1 MGMIAKD
8 EKKAFIRRIG
18 SIGFCLFI
26 AFVLLICIFP
36 FIWTL
41 LISITPYEELA
52 EFHWLP
58 SWATTEWYRLVLF
71 DNLFLLYI
79 GNSFLVAF
87 ATTLFCIS
95 LGSLASYALARLRFK
110 GKAAVLIVVLLV
122 VMFPQITIVGPL
134 ADILMGLN
142 LINSYLALIL
152 PYTMLCLPLT
162 IWILTTFFNSI
173 PRDLEDAARVDG
185 CTRMGALTKVIFP
198 LAAPGI
204 VTTGILV
211 FIFAWN
217 EFMFA
222 NTFITE
228 PELYTITVGIANFGG
243 RYTTAWGELAGAAI
257 IVTVPLIILVL
268 IFQKKIVQGLTA
280 GGVKG

>member
-1 MGMIAKD
+1 
-8 EKKAFIRRIG
+8 
-18 SIGFCLFI
+18 
-26 AFVLLICIFP
+26 
-36 FIWTL
+36 
-41 LISITPYEELA
+41 
-52 EFHWLP
+52 
-58 SWATTEWYRLVLF
+58 
-71 DNLFLLYI
+71 
-79 GNSFLVAF
+79 
-87 ATTLFCIS
+87 
-95 LGSLASYALARLRFK
+95 LASYALARLRFK

-185 CTRMGALTKVIFP
+185 CTRMGAQTKVIFP